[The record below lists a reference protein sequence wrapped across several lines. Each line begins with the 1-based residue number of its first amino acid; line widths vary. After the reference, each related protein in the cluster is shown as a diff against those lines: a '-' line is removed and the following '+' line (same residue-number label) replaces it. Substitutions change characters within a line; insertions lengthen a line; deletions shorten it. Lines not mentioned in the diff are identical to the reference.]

1 MLGIKKLLASSDQEN
16 SLGKG
21 FREKRFRFFEEKV
34 KTRFMGKDKIT
45 VLDVG
50 GTQKY
55 WEDKKLVQQMNL
67 HITILNL
74 EKIPVSGSHFSSVA
88 GDATDLAEY
97 GDNSFDLVFS
107 NSVIEHLYT
116 WENQQKMAR
125 EIRRVGKNYF
135 VQSPNKYFV
144 IEPHYALPLFQFI
157 PKKLGY
163 QILTKTKLSR
173 FYKWEPDAAQQY
185 LDEIRLLSLK
195 QLRFLFPDGSVY
207 REKILGLNKSFTLY
221 RF

>member
-34 KTRFMGKDKIT
+34 KSCFPDKKKIT
-45 VLDVG
+45 ILDVG

-55 WEDKKLVQQMNL
+55 WEDKKLVKEMNL

-74 EKIPVSGSHFSSVA
+74 EKIPVSGTHFSSVA
-88 GDATDLAEY
+88 GDATNLSEY

-135 VQSPNKYFV
+135 VQTPNKYFV
-144 IEPHYALPLFQFI
+144 IEPHYALPIFQFL

-163 QILTKTKLSR
+163 LILTKTKLSR
-173 FYKWEPDAAQQY
+173 FNKWDPKAAQQY

-195 QLRFLFPDGSVY
+195 EMRNLFPDGQVY
-207 REKILGLNKSFTLY
+207 HEKVMGMNKSFTLY

>member
-21 FREKRFRFFEEKV
+21 FREKRFQFFEEKV
-34 KTRFMGKDKIT
+34 KTRFKGRDKIT

-55 WEDKKLVQQMNL
+55 WEDKKIVQDMNL

-74 EKIPVSGSHFSSVA
+74 EEIPVSGSHFSSMA
-88 GDATDLAEY
+88 GDATNLSEY
-97 GDNSFDLVFS
+97 GENSFDLVFS

-144 IEPHYALPLFQFI
+144 IEPHYALPIFQFI

-163 QILTKTKLSR
+163 LILTKTKLSR
-173 FYKWEPDAAQQY
+173 FNKWDPQAAQQY

-195 QLRFLFPDGSVY
+195 DMRYLFPDGSVY
-207 REKILGLNKSFTLY
+207 REEVFGMDKSFTLY

>member
-21 FREKRFRFFEEKV
+21 FREKRFQYFEELIR
-34 KTRFMGKDKIT
+34 TRFTGKDRIT
-45 VLDVG
+45 ILDVG

-55 WEDKKLVQQMNL
+55 WEDKKLVQEMNL

-97 GDNSFDLVFS
+97 GDKSFDLVFS

-116 WENQQKMAR
+116 WENQQKMAT
-125 EIRRVGKNYF
+125 EIRRVGKSFF
-135 VQSPNKYFV
+135 VQTPNKYFA

-157 PKKLGY
+157 PKKLGFL
-163 QILTKTKLSR
+163 ILTKTKLSR
-173 FYKWEPDAAQQY
+173 FSKWEPQAAQQY

-195 QLRFLFPDGSVY
+195 EMRLLFPDGSIY
-207 REKILGLNKSFTLY
+207 REKILGMDKSFTLY

>member
-1 MLGIKKLLASSDQEN
+1 MFGIKKLLASSDQED

-34 KTRFMGKDKIT
+34 KTHFEGKEKIT

-55 WEDKKLVQQMNL
+55 WEDKKLVQEMNL

-74 EKIPVSGSHFSSVA
+74 EQIPVSGSHFSSVA
-88 GDATDLAEY
+88 GDATDLAAY
-97 GDNSFDLVFS
+97 ADKSFDLVFS

-116 WENQQKMAR
+116 WENQQKMAK
-125 EIRRVGKNYF
+125 EIRRVGNCYF
-135 VQSPNKYFV
+135 VQTPNKYFV

-163 QILTKTKLSR
+163 LILTKTKLSR
-173 FYKWEPDAAQQY
+173 FTQWEPIAAQQY
-185 LDEIRLLSLK
+185 LDEIKLLSLK
-195 QLRFLFPDGSVY
+195 EMRYVFPDGSVY
-207 REKILGLNKSFTLY
+207 REKVLGMDKSFTLY